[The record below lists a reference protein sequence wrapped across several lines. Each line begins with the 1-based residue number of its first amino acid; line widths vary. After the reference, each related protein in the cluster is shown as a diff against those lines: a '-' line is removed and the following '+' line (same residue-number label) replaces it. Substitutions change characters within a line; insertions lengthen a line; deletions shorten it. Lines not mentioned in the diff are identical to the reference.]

1 MAVVNDS
8 YISPRRY
15 KVDGIVAGRDG
26 RQYVIANIHTKAR
39 QVVLLGPVGETY
51 VYDSDEFRNLV
62 AAGELRLVVCKQNA
76 QGVEEIFEPRQ
87 LMENEA
93 KALDERKQY
102 IDIILKYIDNS
113 TWAYIY
119 EQIQKEYGGQR
130 KIPARRTIERYWN
143 IYKQAKS
150 PSCLAPKFS
159 QRGVHRALRL
169 DPHIEDIILN
179 VLEEKYC
186 KSSAFSV
193 QDIISTINGQCDKK
207 SAELNVELGGVSRRT
222 VCRFIDD
229 LNIKNMKGR
238 LTQKTFRLIMRN
250 ALQYFDVLEP
260 YGRVELDSTVLD
272 ILIVD
277 KFGNIIGSPTLY
289 AMIDTATQTIVGI
302 FLTIQPASQVGVL
315 QTLQFAFS
323 AKGEQFRQRH
333 GCIHRWPAP
342 ADIRVLV
349 MDNGADCH
357 GPMVVKAARYLSMQL
372 EYCIAGAPY
381 QKPFVERFFG
391 SLHTMLIKKL
401 PGAKYSHD
409 KREEHALE
417 NAQKTAKLTIDE
429 LNSTIIR
436 WITDTYHIKPS
447 DRLTNKFGHAC
458 APTQALELLI
468 QKHVIYPAPSVEEL
482 MDSCRHHLGVKLNVT
497 REGLNYQCQQYQNEY
512 ISSLYKTN
520 GKQKVDVY
528 VNPLDCSSIHVFDSD
543 TKTWV
548 VVPNKNP
555 HLPAMSFEQA
565 QFYRR
570 QSYKTDLEIS
580 RAEHVLNQQLIIED
594 AHSTKSKKGRIN
606 RNRKAERDIER
617 AQAAITAAA
626 QQPDADVPLVSPDP
640 IQTVVKPHRRKK

>member
-193 QDIISTINGQCDKK
+193 QDIISTINGQCDK
-207 SAELNVELGGVSRRT
+207 VRR
-222 VCRFIDD
+222 
-229 LNIKNMKGR
+229 
-238 LTQKTFRLIMRN
+238 
-250 ALQYFDVLEP
+250 A
-260 YGRVELDSTVLD
+260 
-272 ILIVD
+272 
-277 KFGNIIGSPTLY
+277 
-289 AMIDTATQTIVGI
+289 
-302 FLTIQPASQVGVL
+302 
-315 QTLQFAFS
+315 
-323 AKGEQFRQRH
+323 
-333 GCIHRWPAP
+333 
-342 ADIRVLV
+342 
-349 MDNGADCH
+349 
-357 GPMVVKAARYLSMQL
+357 
-372 EYCIAGAPY
+372 
-381 QKPFVERFFG
+381 
-391 SLHTMLIKKL
+391 
-401 PGAKYSHD
+401 
-409 KREEHALE
+409 
-417 NAQKTAKLTIDE
+417 
-429 LNSTIIR
+429 
-436 WITDTYHIKPS
+436 
-447 DRLTNKFGHAC
+447 
-458 APTQALELLI
+458 
-468 QKHVIYPAPSVEEL
+468 
-482 MDSCRHHLGVKLNVT
+482 
-497 REGLNYQCQQYQNEY
+497 
-512 ISSLYKTN
+512 
-520 GKQKVDVY
+520 
-528 VNPLDCSSIHVFDSD
+528 
-543 TKTWV
+543 
-548 VVPNKNP
+548 
-555 HLPAMSFEQA
+555 
-565 QFYRR
+565 
-570 QSYKTDLEIS
+570 
-580 RAEHVLNQQLIIED
+580 
-594 AHSTKSKKGRIN
+594 
-606 RNRKAERDIER
+606 
-617 AQAAITAAA
+617 
-626 QQPDADVPLVSPDP
+626 
-640 IQTVVKPHRRKK
+640 